1 MVSRKRERSETRG
14 KTVLNDLYASRER
27 MNRAA
32 TEFLKIDME
41 MGLMFMDIARGTNDI
56 SRKQRN
62 HRAAWKAYDTVLK
75 LIRKVELSE
84 RDATHLIQ
92 GLDLL
97 RSELEDMGTACEK
110 SL

>member
-1 MVSRKRERSETRG
+1 MVSRKRERSETRD
-14 KTVLNDLYASRER
+14 KSVLNDFYASRER

-41 MGLMFMDIARGTNDI
+41 MGLMFVDIARRTHDAA
-56 SRKQRN
+56 RKQRN

-84 RDATHLIQ
+84 GNATHLMQ
-92 GLDLL
+92 GLDRL
-97 RSELEDMGTACEK
+97 RSELEDMGTAF
-110 SL
+110 